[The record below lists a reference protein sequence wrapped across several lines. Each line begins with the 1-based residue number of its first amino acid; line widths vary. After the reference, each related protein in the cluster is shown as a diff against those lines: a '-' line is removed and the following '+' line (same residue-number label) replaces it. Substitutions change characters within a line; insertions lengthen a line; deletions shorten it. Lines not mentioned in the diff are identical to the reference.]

1 MKISKKK
8 DYIFGVLFGAY
19 IAAVLWITLFSRI
32 GDGYR
37 RFLLPF
43 HSYVEI
49 CKGEWRPL
57 LENVG
62 NVLLFIPLGFALK
75 FGGMKDVKKAGFL
88 ASLLIEVLQF
98 TFALGTFECDDLIH
112 NTLGAVIGAWGA
124 GRIDGEFRIELK
136 AGMRRAILLSMVLC
150 SMVPFGYKE
159 VRHQKMVRIAALYDR
174 EDGTKNLLVLNGK
187 NGFAWDTDVYVEYLK
202 DGSIQIAGQSD
213 KRSWWRIG
221 ELTLEPG
228 MYLFSGL
235 SGVDKDTVGLE
246 LETNNQRFA
255 PDVGPMDEV
264 RFALEETTRLTV
276 YVSVYDGCDCD
287 VIATPVI
294 YKEGYFDDLEEMGR
308 PS

>member
-1 MKISKKK
+1 MLSEKK
-8 DYIFGVLFGAY
+8 DYIFCSLFGAY

-32 GDGYR
+32 GEGYR

-49 CKGEWRPL
+49 LKGEWRPL
-57 LENVG
+57 LENIG
-62 NVLLFIPLGFALK
+62 NIALFIPLGVALK
-75 FGGMKDVKKAGFL
+75 CGGMKDVKKAGLL

-112 NTLGAVIGAWGA
+112 NTLGAVIGAWCA
-124 GRIDGEFRIELK
+124 GKIGGELK
-136 AGMRRAILLSMVLC
+136 LGRQMRKVILLSMVLC
-150 SMVPFGYKE
+150 SAIPVGYKE
-159 VRHQKMVRIAALYDR
+159 VRHQKMVRLAAIYDR

-202 DGSIQIAGQSD
+202 DGSVHIKGTSD
-213 KRSWWRIG
+213 KRSWCPIG
-221 ELTLEPG
+221 KISLEPG
-228 MYLFSGL
+228 VYSFSGL

-255 PDVGPMDEV
+255 PDVGPVGEV
-264 RFALEETTRLTV
+264 RFALEETTKLMV

-294 YKEGYFDDLEEMGR
+294 YKEG
-308 PS
+308 